1 MDSNVLIDI
10 LGWIGVAAVLAAYV
24 MVSTKRLEGDSVV
37 YQVLNLVGAGL
48 LIVNSSYY
56 GAFPSVGVNVVWV
69 GIALLALTSH
79 WVKSREP

>member
-56 GAFPSVGVNVVWV
+56 GAFPSVGVNIVWV
-69 GIALLALTSH
+69 GIALFALTSH